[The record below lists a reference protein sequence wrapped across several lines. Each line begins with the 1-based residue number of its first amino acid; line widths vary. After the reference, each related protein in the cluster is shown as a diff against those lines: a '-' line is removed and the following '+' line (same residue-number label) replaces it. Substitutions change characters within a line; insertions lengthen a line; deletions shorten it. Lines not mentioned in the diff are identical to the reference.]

1 MSHRDSL
8 IKTNKE
14 LSKPMDFFNVGFTG
28 NVGSGGD
35 IGGWVELART
45 TTGSALSDISV
56 GSLADKEYYM
66 VLTNITGKNNSGVN
80 WQTRMGNGSID
91 TNSNYA
97 MRYTLNGGSDSGS
110 GGVNS
115 IQSGTNPTNLPQF
128 NVAYISNLSGKS
140 KLYMGN
146 DINQNTAGTGSTPKR
161 GEYSGIWANNN
172 PLDIIGAT
180 TGSGSY
186 TMSSG
191 SEIVV
196 LGWDPEDK
204 HTDNF
209 WEELASVD
217 LSGGASSTLS
227 SGTITAKKYLWIQY
241 YTNSIASSI
250 RPDFIF
256 NSDTTSSYSNTYN
269 YDDPNSN
276 PNNGTE
282 SVAPNENSHFA
293 GVSPNT
299 NPFFGNFFIIN
310 KSANEKLSIGHV
322 MSRGGSGAGTGIAQN
337 VALAQKWTRT
347 SGSGTGDASDQITK
361 ITLTNDASA
370 NFGTKTYLRVWGSN

>member
-1 MSHRDSL
+1 MSHRDST

-35 IGGWVELART
+35 IGGWVELTRT
-45 TTGSALSDISV
+45 TTGSAKSDFDV
-56 GSLADKEYYM
+56 GSLDDKKYYM

-80 WQTRMGNGSID
+80 WQTRMGNGSIY
-91 TNSNYA
+91 TNSNYS
-97 MRYTLNGGSDSGS
+97 MRYSLNGGTETGS
-110 GGVNS
+110 GNQSS
-115 IQSGTNPTNLPQF
+115 IQSGTNPTDLPQF
-128 NVAYISNLSGKS
+128 NVAYISNVSGKQ
-140 KLYMGN
+140 KLYMSN
-146 DINQNTAGTGSTPKR
+146 DINQENAGAGQTPKR
-161 GEYSGIWANNN
+161 GWYAGLWSNNN
-172 PLDIIGAT
+172 SLDVIGAT
-180 TGSGSY
+180 TSSGSY

-196 LGWDPEDK
+196 LGWDPEDT

-217 LSGGASSTLS
+217 LSGGASATLS
-227 SGTITAKKYLWIQY
+227 SGTITAKKYLWVQY
-241 YTNSIASSI
+241 YTNSIASST

-256 NSDTTSSYSNTYN
+256 NSDTTTSYSNRYN
-269 YDDPNSN
+269 YDNPNSN
-276 PNNGTE
+276 PNNGIE
-282 SVAPNENSHFA
+282 SEAPNENSHFA
-293 GVSPNT
+293 GISANT

-322 MSRGGSGAGTGIAQN
+322 MSRGGSGAGTAIAQN
-337 VALAQKWTRT
+337 VSLAQKWTRT
-347 SGSGTGDASDQITK
+347 SGSGTGDASAQITK